1 MSGAIHGA
9 RIEAW
14 ICLGVGVLLVA
25 AGVVAGFRS
34 KVATATTARE
44 KIDDAK
50 KQVDGAK
57 QQAHSAAQLLQQEGV
72 GDAAKVGSAAKSA
85 TKAAADSADAAKSAL
100 EQAGS
105 IISSLPENLRF
116 AGMLVLLGTILMSVA
131 TIQFGGT
138 SIF

>member
-9 RIEAW
+9 QAEAW

-25 AGVVAGFRS
+25 AGVLAGFR
-34 KVATATTARE
+34 ANIGTATARE

-50 KQVDGAK
+50 KQVDDAK
-57 QQAHSAAQLLQQEGV
+57 KQAHTAAQLLQQEGV
-72 GDAAKVGSAAKSA
+72 GDPQKVGSAAKSA
-85 TKAAADSADAAKSAL
+85 TKAASDSADAAKSAL